1 MFYGLLFII
10 LCWFS
15 RFFNICIVFAKL
27 NFGPIINFA
36 CNDIVAFC
44 FCRHLNLPI
53 SFPSGGVSADARR
66 RSSADLS
73 QGRTLKAPFHLLLL
87 ILG

>member
-1 MFYGLLFII
+1 MFYGLLFCNTCI
-10 LCWFS
+10 L
-15 RFFNICIVFAKL
+15 FAKL

-36 CNDIVAFC
+36 CNENVAFC
-44 FCRHLNLPI
+44 FCSHLNLPI
-53 SFPSGGVSADARR
+53 SFPSGGVTADARR

-73 QGRTLKAPFHLLLL
+73 PGRTLKAPIHLLLL